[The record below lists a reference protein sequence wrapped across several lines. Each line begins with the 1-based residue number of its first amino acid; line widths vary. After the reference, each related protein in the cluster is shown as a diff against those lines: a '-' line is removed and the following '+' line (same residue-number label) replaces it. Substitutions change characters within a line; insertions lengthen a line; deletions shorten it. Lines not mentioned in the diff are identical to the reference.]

1 MNTPPMASNTF
12 AVDPRE
18 KRIAVLVDRE
28 GLGDALLKIPFLRAT
43 RRAFPEHRIWW
54 IATHQTAMEDDLA
67 PWVAPLIDRVIARAG
82 LTSPDREVIP
92 RLKRLPPFDL
102 VFDARSRFM
111 TVALARFYLKHRG
124 FYACLPGFML
134 SDAFPPG
141 RFTRPNGIAARVLT
155 MVEAATRRAADW
167 KGTFD
172 VSAAAQWL
180 AAERLPDG
188 PRYVGLA
195 PGSREVKKNW
205 PLDRYM
211 ALATVLAAKGYTPA
225 FLIGPQERD
234 WLATLRAGVPQALF
248 PEAEPVDPAL
258 GVGRLEFVIALGR
271 RLAATVANDSGIGHL
286 MAAIGTPLV
295 SLFGPS
301 DAARWAPFGERVV
314 IVRGKEFGGDTMEAI
329 PVDAVSSA
337 VDKLLEFAPLVP
349 AKAGTQGH
357 KKDSGFPLT
366 RE

>member
-1 MNTPPMASNTF
+1 MASNAF
-12 AVDPRE
+12 AVDPGER
-18 KRIAVLVDRE
+18 RIAVLVDRE
-28 GLGDALLKIPFLRAT
+28 GLGDALLKIPFLRAI
-43 RRAFPEHRIWW
+43 RRAFPEHRLWW

-67 PWVAPLIDRVIARAG
+67 PWVAPLIDRVIAHAG

-102 VFDARSRFM
+102 VFDTRSRFM
-111 TVALARFYLKHRG
+111 TVLLARTVLKHRG

-134 SDAFPPG
+134 SDRLPPG
-141 RFTRPNGIAARVLT
+141 RFTRPSGIAARMLT
-155 MVEAATRRAADW
+155 MIEAAAGRAADW

-172 VSAAAQWL
+172 VSTPAQRL

-195 PGSREVKKNW
+195 PGSREVRKNW
-205 PLDRYM
+205 PLDRYI
-211 ALATVLAAKGYTPA
+211 ALATALAGKGYAPA

-234 WLATLRAGVPQALF
+234 WLSTLREGVPQALF
-248 PEAEPVDPAL
+248 PEDEPVDPAL
-258 GVGRLEFVIALGR
+258 GVGRLEFAIALGR
-271 RLAATVANDSGIGHL
+271 RLTATVANDSGIGHL

-314 IVRGKEFGGDTMEAI
+314 IVRAQDFGGETMEAI
-329 PVDAVSSA
+329 PVEAVGDAV
-337 VDKLLEFAPLVP
+337 DRLLEGA
-349 AKAGTQGH
+349 
-357 KKDSGFPLT
+357 D
-366 RE
+366 R

>member
-1 MNTPPMASNTF
+1 MASNAF
-12 AVDPRE
+12 AVDPGER
-18 KRIAVLVDRE
+18 RIAVLVDRE
-28 GLGDALLKIPFLRAT
+28 GLGDCLLKIPFLRAV
-43 RRAFPEHRIWW
+43 RRAFPGHRLWW

-67 PWVAPLIDRVIARAG
+67 PWVAPLIDRVIAHAG
-82 LTSPDREVIP
+82 LTSPDREIIP
-92 RLKRLPPFDL
+92 RLRALPPFDL

-111 TVALARFYLKHRG
+111 TVLLARCFLEHRG

-134 SDAFPPG
+134 SDRLPPG
-141 RFTRPNGIAARVLT
+141 RFTRPNSIAARMLT
-155 MVEAATRRAADW
+155 MIEAATGRAADW

-172 VSAAAQWL
+172 VSAPAQRL

-188 PRYVGLA
+188 ARYVGLA
-195 PGSREVKKNW
+195 PGSREVRKNW

-211 ALATVLAAKGYTPA
+211 ALAQALAAKGYAPA

-258 GVGRLEFVIALGR
+258 GIGRLEFAIALGR
-271 RLAATVANDSGIGHL
+271 RLTATVANDSGIGHL

-301 DAARWAPFGERVV
+301 DAERWAPFGERCI
-314 IVRGKEFGGDTMEAI
+314 IVRARDFGGDTMEAI
-329 PVDAVSSA
+329 PVDAVSRA
-337 VDKLLEFAPLVP
+337 VDELLVNRR
-349 AKAGTQGH
+349 G
-357 KKDSGFPLT
+357 
-366 RE
+366 